1 MLMPCQHCNTD
12 LLRLTSNK
20 LKLKNKGVLAFSIK
34 KGLVVCEMV
43 CPACSK
49 DTEIPVK
56 IEDDRIAK
64 SLSPRIVIRPP
75 SNKAK

>member
-20 LKLKNKGVLAFSIK
+20 LKLKNKGVLAFKIK

-56 IEDDRIAK
+56 IDDDRVAK

-75 SNKAK
+75 SGKAK